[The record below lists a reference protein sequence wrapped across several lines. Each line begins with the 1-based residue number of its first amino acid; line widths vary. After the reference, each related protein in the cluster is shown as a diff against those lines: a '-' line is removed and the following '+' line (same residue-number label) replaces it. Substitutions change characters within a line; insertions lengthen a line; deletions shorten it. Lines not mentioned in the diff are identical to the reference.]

1 MTIARATFGLMVVLI
16 LWLPAGFAQVPD
28 RTQPPKAGSPV
39 ALKLA
44 PVYHLTLSNGLPVV
58 LLVKHG
64 VPLVQMNLVV
74 KAGSALDPEGKT
86 GLASL
91 TAAML
96 TDGAGARDA
105 LQFADAIDYLGATLF
120 ASAGHHTTGIVM
132 NTPVAKLDSAL
143 ALFADVAIRP
153 TFPAGEL
160 DRRKKERLT
169 TLLQWRDEPRAVASV
184 IFNRKLF
191 GSSHPYGIV
200 GIGDEQTIRSFKPEE
215 LHQFHTTYFVPTN
228 AALIVVGEVAPKEI
242 LQKLETTIG
251 TWKGRG
257 TAIPPTMLLVEQI
270 RTRDIILVDK
280 PGAPQTEIRI
290 GRIGASRLTDDYYSL
305 TVMNTILGGSFSS
318 RLNQNLREQ
327 HGYTSGAGS
336 RFDFRPLPGPFI
348 ASAAVQTE
356 VTEKALA
363 EFMKELKGIL
373 DPISDA
379 ELERAKNY
387 VALGFPGDFQSA
399 AQIAGKLEELV
410 IYNLPDDYF
419 NNYRGHI
426 LAVTREDVARVAKK
440 YIDPEKVA
448 IVLVGDR
455 NQIEA
460 PVAALKLGPMKVITV
475 EDVLGKAPVIDA
487 TQ

>member
-1 MTIARATFGLMVVLI
+1 MTIARATIGFLALFI

-28 RTQPPKAGSPV
+28 RTQPPRAGPPV

-44 PVYHLTLSNGLPVV
+44 PVHHLTLSNGLPVV
-58 LLVKHG
+58 LLVKRG
-64 VPLVQMNLVV
+64 VPLVQLNLVV
-74 KAGSALDPEGKT
+74 KAGSALDPEGKS

-105 LQFADAIDYLGATLF
+105 LQLADAIDYLGATLF

-153 TFPAGEL
+153 TFPGEEL
-160 DRRKKERLT
+160 TRKTKERLT

-184 IFNRKLF
+184 IFNRQIF
-191 GSSHPYGIV
+191 GSSHAYGV
-200 GIGDEQTIRSFKPEE
+200 SVIGDAQSIRAFKPEDV
-215 LHQFHTTYFVPTN
+215 HQFHSTYFVPTN
-228 AALIVVGEVAPKEI
+228 AALIVVGEVAPEEI
-242 LQKLETTIG
+242 LQKLESAIG
-251 TWKGRG
+251 PWKGRG
-257 TAIPPTMLLVEQI
+257 TTIPPMVPAEQI

-290 GRIGASRLTDDYYSL
+290 GRIGASRLTDDYFPL

-327 HGYTSGAGS
+327 HGYTYGAGS

-356 VTEKALA
+356 VTDKALT
-363 EFMKELKGIL
+363 EFMKELNGIL
-373 DPISDA
+373 KPISDA

-387 VALGFPGDFQSA
+387 VALGFPGDFQSV
-399 AQIAGKLEELV
+399 AQIAGKLEELIV
-410 IYNLPDDYF
+410 YNLSDDYF
-419 NNYRGHI
+419 NNYMGRI
-426 LAVTREDVARVAKK
+426 LAVTKDDVARVAKK
-440 YIDPEKVA
+440 YIDPERVV

-475 EDVLGKAPVIDA
+475 EDVLGKAPVIDTA
-487 TQ
+487 Q